1 MIDISTKKSK
11 NINNKDVNNINIRAN
26 APNPFI
32 KIIQD
37 KYELKTKLKDI
48 KYKIGVYS
56 AKGGVGKTTIS
67 INLAY
72 SLAQK
77 GLKVGL
83 LDADIDCPN
92 ITIFLGI
99 EDSISNEYPLKP
111 IVYKDVKVIST
122 AMLVDD
128 LKKPIIWRG
137 PMIAKMITDFLKNTE
152 WGNLDYLIIDLPP
165 GTSDAPLTIMQ
176 LLDLSGFIIVTT
188 PQKVSSINSIRSGLM
203 ARRLNMPIIG
213 VIENFSKE
221 KLNENT
227 KNVADKLSTEVLGA
241 VKNADKF
248 ADMTDKGI
256 IQVLNDDEIKKTFD
270 SIVNK
275 IENYIKNK

>member
-1 MIDISTKKSK
+1 
-11 NINNKDVNNINIRAN
+11 
-26 APNPFI
+26 
-32 KIIQD
+32 
-37 KYELKTKLKDI
+37 
-48 KYKIGVYS
+48 
-56 AKGGVGKTTIS
+56 
-67 INLAY
+67 
-72 SLAQK
+72 
-77 GLKVGL
+77 
-83 LDADIDCPN
+83 
-92 ITIFLGI
+92 
-99 EDSISNEYPLKP
+99 
-111 IVYKDVKVIST
+111 
-122 AMLVDD
+122 
-128 LKKPIIWRG
+128 
-137 PMIAKMITDFLKNTE
+137 MIAKMITDFLKNTE

-213 VIENFSKE
+213 IIENFSKE

-227 KNVADKLSTEVLGA
+227 KIVADKLSTEVLGA